1 MITCTTSKH
10 GRRGLSTYPSGED
23 CFWAPLDVGVA
34 DAVHRVGCIKLGI
47 HQTDLIGVDQRPWS
61 AVVAVVLVAP
71 DAGRVVRVSLQP
83 TRSDPPIVPGI
94 LGVAVAD
101 HGSHLVSV
109 RRRPNYPSRTSRRAS
124 RRYSLP
130 MIAGE
135 KAPDF
140 TLYDH
145 AGRPRTLSVLLAD
158 GPVVLFF
165 FPIAS
170 SPICTAQACHF
181 RNLSDEFAK
190 VGAQR
195 VGISTDTVDRQA
207 HFARQRSFDYPL
219 LSDADSVVSELFGV
233 RRGRLAKLR
242 RSVVAREAAWRGR
255 HTRRRGLL
263 ARVFP
268 VRRTTFVIDTDRTIL
283 KVVSSEVRASV
294 HADET
299 LWFLENR
306 NDARQQSDRKGEPIR
321 DWFTEPETADEPSL
335 VRPYTRTTGRV
346 DSGVDLALEAPVEA
360 LNTTAKPPRWRR
372 NDVRGQILTSCVHNP
387 SVAEIASRLSLPL
400 GATRFLVDDLVTQG
414 YLRVHAP
421 LSDSM
426 TIDERRELIT
436 RTLRGLR
443 ALSAQ
448 PDSLPTAL

>member
-1 MITCTTSKH
+1 
-10 GRRGLSTYPSGED
+10 
-23 CFWAPLDVGVA
+23 
-34 DAVHRVGCIKLGI
+34 
-47 HQTDLIGVDQRPWS
+47 
-61 AVVAVVLVAP
+61 
-71 DAGRVVRVSLQP
+71 
-83 TRSDPPIVPGI
+83 
-94 LGVAVAD
+94 
-101 HGSHLVSV
+101 
-109 RRRPNYPSRTSRRAS
+109 
-124 RRYSLP
+124 

-145 AGRPRTLSVLLAD
+145 TGRPRTLSALLFE

-181 RNLSDEFAK
+181 RDLSDEFAR

-195 VGISTDTVDRQA
+195 VGISTDTVDKQA
-207 HFARQRSFDYPL
+207 HFAQQRSFDYPL
-219 LSDADSVVSELFGV
+219 LSDADGVVSELFGV

-242 RSVVAREAAWRGR
+242 RSVVAREAARRRR

-263 ARVFP
+263 ARLLP

-294 HADET
+294 HADQT
-299 LWFLENR
+299 LWFLENH
-306 NDARQQSDRKGEPIR
+306 NVHDGAHQQSEGKGEPIGE
-321 DWFTEPETADEPSL
+321 WFTEPETADEPSL
-335 VRPYTRTTGRV
+335 VRPYTLAAGRT
-346 DSGVDLALEAPVEA
+346 DSGVGLALEAPVEA
-360 LNTTAKPPRWRR
+360 LNSTAKPPRWRR

-421 LSDSM
+421 LGDSM
-426 TIDERRELIT
+426 TIDERRELIS

-443 ALSAQ
+443 AL
-448 PDSLPTAL
+448 